1 MNKGFTKLISI
12 VLTVC
17 LLLGISGLSPL
28 VGSVAH
34 AASTPTMSETNYG
47 PYQVKLTADPV
58 TDTAPSGF
66 GTADSDGRIWTDK
79 SVTAE
84 NDGSFNVKL
93 SALAQEY
100 KTINTTNPGVGGTS
114 TANGP
119 AADVTFVLDMSS
131 SMGTLNGREIAETAG
146 GPGVYYRVEA
156 MAKAANDAIRTVMDA
171 NPKNRVAVYWFGG
184 AANSTHLGTFM
195 ELGHYEF
202 SSGHAAEDFLKYDS
216 SNQNITLN
224 RNLNKDGSTVGSP
237 SPVSLGGGTP
247 TQDGIMYGLSKTMSN
262 VGTKGT
268 GPKRQPYIFLLSD
281 GAAIH
286 AKKAWFSSPSAI
298 SFETNYNNA
307 LTDATT
313 IANYT
318 QSANDN
324 AKFVPGRASDGLSL
338 ASTGDPEIAAL
349 TILTGAY
356 MKDLIDRRYTTYNEG
371 ESTQAKVYTVGL
383 GSSTAINGP
392 SGTKPV
398 YAWAGLDPK
407 SVKDNKDS
415 DFRNGSAKSAYNSLQ
430 TYAAQGPSGFNYA
443 DAFVY
448 SNYYT
453 FAPTYDIVSSA
464 FAGLANDVEATTTI
478 LPLLNIP
485 ETTDLGS
492 ETADIASAIVVSDEI
507 SNDFTVDLSTLKI
520 GDAVAT
526 VDTSTAISGGT
537 AYKFAGYGSRAV
549 IKTVSGVSSLTWY
562 IDASDMQPHI
572 YRFKN
577 RTNPQSGEYSPPAE
591 GTFKLSYN
599 VKPTFQVPPNNVG
612 EITRY
617 LNSGND
623 TDGAK
628 TAAYFFP
635 PTDSPYYDALKSKQ
649 TVSKTNGIGASYV
662 SEEWLSDTK
671 ATMRLGNNGKLDL
684 LMGIDKS
691 GPATVQTNG
700 SIDYKVTIYN
710 YTDTDKTGLSV
721 TSDGQTQTGIDVLSN
736 DSKELT
742 FTITAPGTPQTVTS
756 GTAVLSGIG
765 LVSNTVTT
773 DVTNVTTA
781 VINTHVIGDNGGTT
795 TGDNTYNI
803 GDLATI
809 TAIPMLG
816 YAFVGW
822 YDNPAG
828 SGNPVSTDAEYD
840 VTVQTDEDYYAKFVM
855 MPYAENDSYSVVRG
869 ETLTV
874 PAIEGILLNDSDG
887 EGLPLT
893 AENVSTL
900 SDPSKGTLTT
910 VDPDGSFIFVADDEA
925 SGTVTFTYRADN
937 GIVKSDVATV
947 TITITLPVATH
958 EPIAENDTYRVKRGE
973 TLTVPAETGILSND
987 SDDEN
992 HPLTAERISTLSDPS
1007 KGTLT
1012 TVDPDGSFTF
1022 VADGEASGT
1031 VTFTYQAFDG
1041 TAYSSVATVT
1051 ITITV
1056 PVATH
1061 VIGNVGGTTAGDGDY
1076 ALDEVATLTASSNDG
1091 YTFVGWYDNEAGTGT
1106 PISTNTTYTFT
1117 VTSAGEYYAKFRVLP
1132 FAQNDS
1138 YRVVRGET
1146 LDVPAET
1153 GILANDTAPGNGT
1166 LTAVSISSLSD
1177 SSKGTLSVN
1186 NDGSFSFVA
1195 DDGASGSVTFT
1206 YRASDE
1212 TGQSNVATVTITI
1225 TMPIT
1230 THVLGNV
1237 GGTTAGDNT
1246 YGLGESATLTA
1257 TPATGYAFVGWY
1269 DNESGTGTSVSTNAT
1284 YTFNVTSAGD
1294 YYAKFSSL
1302 PIAEND
1308 GYQVVRG
1315 GKLTVPSAN
1324 GILANDTV
1332 VGNNTL
1338 TAVNMSPISDPSKG
1352 TLTVNTDGSFT
1363 FEAKE
1368 DASGSVTFTYQASDG
1383 VGESNVATVTI
1394 TFTNPS
1400 INGTVIDKKTG
1411 DPISDATVILR
1422 DLAGKEK
1429 GRVTTGS
1436 DGKYNFD
1443 NVVINKYILEVVSHE
1458 YSPAHREVSVSTVN
1472 GNANGVVTEDFELVE
1487 YKITLTANPSS
1498 ILGNGTA
1505 TSVFKAVVT
1514 DIEGRPQAGVQ
1525 VVFDVPDTMYGHF
1538 TGNSNTVSVS
1548 TDAQGI
1554 ATTTFT
1560 AGTLGGTDPIS
1571 IPLRATVDDSQRGL
1585 YVSDTIY
1592 ITFTPGVI
1600 TGVVTDSLGHPIAG
1614 ASITVS
1620 KDFDGDGIVDFHAVA
1635 VTEADGA
1642 YTIAIPKGS
1651 ETYDV
1656 SITKPIEIG
1665 GKKTSVTFHQSVPV
1679 NANIDGQ
1686 SYEANKTVSGVILI
1700 GSSQNGTSAL
1710 NGTVGGG
1717 YTISLTDGN
1726 GAHTGSIDSN
1736 GVFNIDSVLDGSY
1749 TADVIY
1755 NIPLPEGG
1763 TKPVIIGHTKVEISS
1778 NGQISISEVLIDPYG
1793 TITDSVTGN
1802 PIPGA
1807 VVKLHYSNGTEV
1819 ILPPVNGFP
1828 PADNANPQTSDAT
1841 GQYAYMVFP
1850 HTDYYLTATK
1860 AGYKDF
1866 DSRFVD
1872 PSRPLIHVGTE
1883 IVLYDFSMTPLSSS
1897 SGGGSPIGTPVTPPT
1912 VTNPVTPPISTT
1924 QPTDPASG
1932 TAESIDLATAVLVDK
1947 MKVREGDTI
1956 TFTII
1961 YANKTLTEAGNVY
1974 VKANIPAG
1982 MSLVD
1987 ANGGVVTDQELKWAL
2002 GKLAGGTQGKLTFKL
2017 KVNEMNE
2024 GENYA
2029 AVTAA
2034 IGTDDKLKLMNVQD
2048 DTSLIKVMMYSNR
2061 YEHQHDRYIMGYPDG
2076 NVKPEKLITRAEIAA
2091 IFARTLKLQD
2101 EVRHVK
2107 LFDDVTT
2114 DYWGAEYI
2122 EAVAN
2127 REIFKGYA
2135 DHTFKPDQPITRAEL
2150 ATAIARYLGVAK
2162 ELRIDPIL
2170 RISSF
2175 TDIEK
2180 NWAEQSIEEVFRFGI
2195 VSGYKDGSFQPGG
2208 QLTREEAVKM
2218 INGMLY
2224 RGPLTGVEPSYP
2236 DNRQDKWSFGQVE
2249 EATRTHTYQINE
2261 DGSEMMIKYIPE
2273 DLW

>member
-34 AASTPTMSETNYG
+34 AASTPTMAETNYG
-47 PYQVKLTADPV
+47 SYQVKLTADPV
-58 TDTAPSGF
+58 TDAAPSGF

-84 NDGSFNVKL
+84 SDGSFNVKL

-100 KTINTTNPGVGGTS
+100 KTINTTNPGVGGS
-114 TANGP
+114 TNMNGP
-119 AADVTFVLDMSS
+119 AADVTFILDMSS
-131 SMGTLNGREIAETAG
+131 SMGSMNGREIAETAG

-171 NPKNRVAVYWFGG
+171 NPNNRVAVYWFGG
-184 AANSTHLGTFM
+184 SASNDHLGTFM

-202 SSGHAAEDFLKYDS
+202 SSGHGTEDYLKYAT
-216 SNQNITLN
+216 SNQTITLN
-224 RNLNKDGSTVGSP
+224 SNLNKDGSSVGSQ
-237 SPVSLGGGTP
+237 SAVSLGGGTP
-247 TQDGIMYGLSKTMSN
+247 TQDGIMYGVSKTMSK

-268 GPKRQPYIFLLSD
+268 GPKRKPYLFLLSD

-286 AKKAWFSSPSAI
+286 AKKAWYTSPKGS
-298 SFETNYNNA
+298 SFETEFNNA

-313 IANYT
+313 IANYNQIGT
-318 QSANDN
+318 DGT
-324 AKFVPGRASDGLSL
+324 KYVPAAAGTSL
-338 ASTGDPEIAAL
+338 ASTGHPEIAAL

-356 MKDLIDRRYTTYNEG
+356 MKDLLDDTYTAYNEG

-392 SGTKPV
+392 SGSQPV

-407 SVKDNKDS
+407 RVNDNKEDI
-415 DFRNGSAKSAYNSLQ
+415 NYNYGSAKKTYDSLVS
-430 TYAAQGPSGFNYA
+430 YAAQRTGGFNYA

-526 VDTSTAISGGT
+526 VDTSTTISGGT

-549 IKTVSGVSSLTWY
+549 IKTVSGVNSLTWY

-599 VKPTFQVPPNNVG
+599 VKPTFQVPPNNV
-612 EITRY
+612 EEVTRY

-684 LMGIDKS
+684 LMGIEKK
-691 GPATVQTNG
+691 GPATTQTNG

-710 YTDTDKTGLSV
+710 YTDTVKTGLSV
-721 TSDGQTQTGIDVLSN
+721 ASDGQTQTGIDVPAN
-736 DSKELT
+736 ASKELT
-742 FTITAPGTPQTVTS
+742 FTITAPDTPQTVTS
-756 GTAVLSGIG
+756 GTATLSGIG

-781 VINTHVIGDNGGTT
+781 VINTHVIGGNGGTT

-803 GDLATI
+803 GDIATI
-809 TAIPMLG
+809 TALPMLG
-816 YAFVGW
+816 YAFTGW

-840 VTVQTDEDYYAKFVM
+840 VTVQTDADYYAKFVM

-874 PAIEGILLNDSDG
+874 PASEGILVNDSDG

-893 AENVSTL
+893 AANVSTL
-900 SDPSKGTLTT
+900 SDPSKGTLTANQ
-910 VDPDGSFIFVADDEA
+910 DGSFTFVADDEA

-1012 TVDPDGSFTF
+1012 SVDPDGSFTF

-1041 TAYSSVATVT
+1041 TAYSSVATGTVT

-1061 VIGNVGGTTAGDGDY
+1061 VIGNVGGMTAGDGDY
-1076 ALDEVATLTASSNDG
+1076 ALDEVATLTASSYDG

-1166 LTAVSISSLSD
+1166 LTAESISSLSD
-1177 SSKGTLSVN
+1177 SSKGTLTVN
-1186 NDGSFSFVA
+1186 NDGSLSFVA

-1225 TMPIT
+1225 TMPIS

-1246 YGLGESATLTA
+1246 YALGESATLTA

-1269 DNESGTGTSVSTNAT
+1269 DHEEGTGTPVSTNAI
-1284 YTFNVTSAGD
+1284 YTFNVTSAGE

-1302 PIAEND
+1302 PVAEND
-1308 GYQVVRG
+1308 SYQVVRG
-1315 GKLTVPSAN
+1315 GKLTVPVAK

-1338 TAVNMSPISDPSKG
+1338 TAVSISTISDPSKG

-1363 FEAKE
+1363 FEANE
-1368 DASGSVTFTYQASDG
+1368 NASGSVTFTYQASDG

-1400 INGTVIDKKTG
+1400 INGTVMDKKTG
-1411 DPISDATVILR
+1411 DPISGATVILR

-1443 NVVINKYILEVVSHE
+1443 NVVINKYILEVISHE

-1538 TGNSNTVSVS
+1538 AGNSNTVSVS
-1548 TDAQGI
+1548 TDAQGV

-1571 IPLRATVDDSQRGL
+1571 IPLTATVDDSQRGL
-1585 YVSDTIY
+1585 YASDTIY

-1600 TGVVTDSLGHPIAG
+1600 TGVVTDALGHPIAS

-1635 VTEADGA
+1635 VTESDGA

-1686 SYEANKTVSGVILI
+1686 SYKANKTVSGVVLI
-1700 GSSQNGTSAL
+1700 GSPQNGTSAL

-1726 GAHTGSIDSN
+1726 GAHTGSIDPN

-1763 TKPVIIGHTKVEISS
+1763 TKPVVIGHTKVEISS

-1828 PADNANPQTSDAT
+1828 PADNTNPQTSDAT

-1866 DSRFVD
+1866 DSRLVD
-1872 PSRPLIHVGTE
+1872 PSQPLIHVGTE

-1897 SGGGSPIGTPVTPPT
+1897 SGGGSSIGTPAIPPV
-1912 VTNPVTPPISTT
+1912 VTNPVTPPIGTT
-1924 QPTDPASG
+1924 QPAEPATG
-1932 TAESIDLATAVLVDK
+1932 TADSIDLATAILVDK
-1947 MKVREGDTI
+1947 MKVREGDTV
-1956 TFTII
+1956 TFTVI
-1961 YANKTLTEAGNVY
+1961 YANKTLTEADDVY

-1982 MSLVD
+1982 LSLVD
-1987 ANGGVVTDQELKWAL
+1987 ANGGVVTGQELKWTL
-2002 GKLAGGTQGKLTFKL
+2002 GKLAGGSQGKLTFKL

-2029 AVTAA
+2029 AVTAS
-2034 IGTDDKLKLMNVQD
+2034 IGTDDKRTLANIQD

-2107 LFDDVTT
+2107 LFDDVAT

-2127 REIFKGYA
+2127 KEIFRGYA
-2135 DHTFKPDQPITRAEL
+2135 DNTFKPDQPITRAEL

-2261 DGSEMMIKYIPE
+2261 DGSETMIKYIPE

>member
-1 MNKGFTKLISI
+1 MNTGFTKLISI

-17 LLLGISGLSPL
+17 LLMGISGFTPL
-28 VGSVAH
+28 GDSVAQ
-34 AASTPTMSETNYG
+34 AANASTMAEANYG
-47 PYQVKLTADPV
+47 SYQVKLTADPV
-58 TDTAPSGF
+58 TDIAPSGF
-66 GTADSDGRIWTDK
+66 GTAASDGRIWTDK

-84 NDGSFNVKL
+84 VNGSFNIKL

-100 KTINTTNPGVGGTS
+100 MTVNSTNPGVGGS
-114 TANGP
+114 TNTNGS
-119 AADVTFVLDMSS
+119 AADVTFVLDMST
-131 SMGTLNGREIAETAG
+131 SMGSMNGREIAATAG
-146 GPGVYYRVEA
+146 GSGIYYRVEA

-171 NPKNRVAVYWFGG
+171 NPNNRVAVYWFGG
-184 AANSTHLGTFM
+184 SASSNHLGTFM

-202 SSGHAAEDFLKYDS
+202 SSGHGTEDYLKYAT
-216 SNQNITLN
+216 SNQSITVNSNLTKDGNITVQPTEV
-224 RNLNKDGSTVGSP
+224 R
-237 SPVSLGGGTP
+237 LGAGTP
-247 TQDGIMYGLSKTMSN
+247 TQDGIMYGVSKTMSN
-262 VGTKGT
+262 IGTKGT
-268 GPKRQPYIFLLSD
+268 GSKRKPYLFLLSD

-286 AKKAWFSSPSAI
+286 AKKAWYTSPKGR
-298 SFETNYNNA
+298 SFETNFNNA

-313 IANYT
+313 VASYN
-318 QSANDN
+318 QSGTDST
-324 AKFVPGRASDGLSL
+324 KYVPAAAGTSL
-338 ASTGDPEIAAL
+338 ASTGHPEIAAL

-356 MKDLIDRRYTTYNEG
+356 MKDLLDKTYTAYNDG
-371 ESTQAKVYTVGL
+371 EPTQAKVYTVGL

-392 SGTKPV
+392 SGNQPV

-407 SVKDNKDS
+407 RVKDNKDDS
-415 DFRNGSAKSAYNSLQ
+415 GYNYGSAKNTYDSLQ

-492 ETADIASAIVVSDEI
+492 ETADIASSIVISDEL
-507 SNDFTVDLSTLKI
+507 SSDFTVDLSTLKI

-526 VDTSTAISGGT
+526 VDASTNISGGT
-537 AYKFAGYGSRAV
+537 AYQFAGYGSRAV
-549 IKTVSGVSSLTWY
+549 IKKVGGVSSLTWY
-562 IDASDMQPHI
+562 IDAEDMQPHI

-577 RTNPQSGEYSPPAE
+577 RTNPQSGDYSLPAE
-591 GTFKLSYN
+591 GSFKLSYN
-599 VKPTFQVPPNNVG
+599 VKPTFQVPPNHVG
-612 EITRY
+612 EISRY

-623 TDGAK
+623 IDGAK

-635 PTDSPYYDALKSKQ
+635 PTDSPYYLALTSKQ
-649 TVSKTNGIGASYV
+649 IISKTNGIGASYV
-662 SEEWLSDTK
+662 SEEWLSNKK
-671 ATMRLGNNGKLDL
+671 ATMKLGNNGKLDL
-684 LMGIDKS
+684 LMGIDKT

-710 YTDTDKTGLSV
+710 YTNTDKTGLSV
-721 TSDGQTQTGIDVLSN
+721 TSDGQTQTGINVPAN

-742 FTITAPGTPQTVTS
+742 FTLIAPGTPQTLTS
-756 GTAVLSGIG
+756 NTAILSGIG
-765 LVSNTVTT
+765 LVSNSVTT
-773 DVTNVTTA
+773 EVTSVTTA

-803 GDLATI
+803 GDAATI
-809 TAIPMLG
+809 TADPMTG

-822 YDNPAG
+822 YDNPG
-828 SGNPVSTDAEYD
+828 GTGNSLSTDATYQF
-840 VTVQTDEDYYAKFVM
+840 TVQSDADYYAKFIM
-855 MPYAENDSYSVVRG
+855 MPYAQDDTYSVVRG
-869 ETLTV
+869 ETLIV
-874 PAIEGILLNDSDG
+874 PAIEGILLNDSDT
-887 EGLPLT
+887 EGRPLM
-893 AENVSTL
+893 AVSFSSL
-900 SDPSKGTLTT
+900 SDSSKGTL
-910 VDPDGSFIFVADDEA
+910 S
-925 SGTVTFTYRADN
+925 
-937 GIVKSDVATV
+937 
-947 TITITLPVATH
+947 
-958 EPIAENDTYRVKRGE
+958 
-973 TLTVPAETGILSND
+973 
-987 SDDEN
+987 
-992 HPLTAERISTLSDPS
+992 
-1007 KGTLT
+1007 

-1022 VADGEASGT
+1022 IADNQASGRVT
-1031 VTFTYQAFDG
+1031 FTYQADNGIVRSNVATVTIMITLPVVTHEPIAENDSYRVKRGERLDVPVATGLLSNDTDNEDHPLTVEHISALSDPSKGMLNVNPDGSFTFDAEENASGNVTFTYQAFDG
-1041 TAYSSVATVT
+1041 TAHSSVATVT
-1051 ITITV
+1051 ITITL
-1056 PVATH
+1056 PITTH
-1061 VIGNVGGTTAGDGDY
+1061 VIGNVGGITVS
-1076 ALDEVATLTASSNDG
+1076 DEVYGLGESATIKAIPASG

-1106 PISTNTTYTFT
+1106 P
-1117 VTSAGEYYAKFRVLP
+1117 
-1132 FAQNDS
+1132 
-1138 YRVVRGET
+1138 
-1146 LDVPAET
+1146 
-1153 GILANDTAPGNGT
+1153 
-1166 LTAVSISSLSD
+1166 
-1177 SSKGTLSVN
+1177 
-1186 NDGSFSFVA
+1186 
-1195 DDGASGSVTFT
+1195 
-1206 YRASDE
+1206 
-1212 TGQSNVATVTITI
+1212 
-1225 TMPIT
+1225 
-1230 THVLGNV
+1230 
-1237 GGTTAGDNT
+1237 
-1246 YGLGESATLTA
+1246 
-1257 TPATGYAFVGWY
+1257 
-1269 DNESGTGTSVSTNAT
+1269 VSTNAI

-1308 GYQVVRG
+1308 SYKVVRG
-1315 GKLTVPSAN
+1315 GKLTVSAAN

-1368 DASGSVTFTYQASDG
+1368 NASGSVTFTYQASDG

-1400 INGTVIDKKTG
+1400 INGTVTDKKTG
-1411 DPISDATVILR
+1411 DPISGATVILR

-1443 NVVINKYILEVVSHE
+1443 NVVINKYILEVVSNE

-1487 YKITLTANPSS
+1487 YKITLKANPSS

-1538 TGNSNTVSVS
+1538 AGNSNTVSVS

-1560 AGTLGGTDPIS
+1560 AGTLGGTEPIS
-1571 IPLRATVDDSQRGL
+1571 IPLTATVNDSQRGL
-1585 YVSDTIY
+1585 YVSNTIY

-1600 TGVVTDSLGHPIAG
+1600 TGVVTDPTGHPIAG

-1656 SITKPIEIG
+1656 FITKPIEIG

-1686 SYEANKTVSGVILI
+1686 SYKANKTVSGVVLI
-1700 GSSQNGTSAL
+1700 GSPQNGTSAL

-1726 GAHTGSIDSN
+1726 GAHTGSIDPN

-1763 TKPVIIGHTKVEISS
+1763 TKPVVIGHTKVEISS

-1860 AGYKDF
+1860 AGYRDF
-1866 DSRFVD
+1866 DSRLVD
-1872 PSRPLIHVGTE
+1872 PSQPLIHVGTE

-1897 SGGGSPIGTPVTPPT
+1897 SGGGSPIGTPAPPV
-1912 VTNPVTPPISTT
+1912 VTNPVTPPIGTT
-1924 QPTDPASG
+1924 QPAEPATG
-1932 TAESIDLATAVLVDK
+1932 TADSIDLATAILVDK
-1947 MKVREGDTI
+1947 MKVREGDTV
-1956 TFTII
+1956 TLTVI
-1961 YANKTLTEAGNVY
+1961 YANKTLTEADTVY

-1987 ANGGVVTDQELKWAL
+1987 ANGGVVTGQELKWTL

-2017 KVNEMNE
+2017 KINEMNE

-2029 AVTAA
+2029 AITAS
-2034 IGTDDKLKLMNVQD
+2034 IGTDSKLKLMNLQD

-2107 LFDDVTT
+2107 LFDDVAT

-2127 REIFKGYA
+2127 KEIFRGYA
-2135 DHTFKPDQPITRAEL
+2135 DNTFKPDQPITRAEL

-2180 NWAEQSIEEVFRFGI
+2180 NWAEQSIEGVFRFGI

-2261 DGSEMMIKYIPE
+2261 DGSETMIKYIPE